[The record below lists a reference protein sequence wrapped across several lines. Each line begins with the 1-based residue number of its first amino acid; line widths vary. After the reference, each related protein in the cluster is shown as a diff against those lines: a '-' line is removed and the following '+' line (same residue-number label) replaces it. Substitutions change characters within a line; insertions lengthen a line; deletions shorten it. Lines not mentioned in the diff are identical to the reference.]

1 MKNKI
6 LKGNFR
12 GITLIALI
20 ITIII
25 LLVLAGITISI
36 LTGNNGLLA
45 QVKLSKEKSKIAQE
59 EENVTLDDYED
70 KINYFI
76 DGEDSDS
83 KIDYSK
89 YNDTL
94 KLLYINANYKDIPI
108 ENGENNL
115 PTTVE
120 ELVSNK
126 DVFNWILSANKND
139 DYIINNSDI
148 FMNDIVSNDTAMET
162 MGKNEY
168 ISKKAIKNNKWRNA
182 ILSST
187 HLDKF
192 NLGAKTVPTMTSN
205 TSPEGEAFV
214 SRYEK
219 GCEPYRCFD
228 GDDSTD
234 GDIPRPYTLNGYIG
248 YKFTE
253 RVVPY
258 YVAILNYPKYYNY
271 FSNIKIQ
278 GSNDNITWVDLTDVT
293 SIATSGWIYIK
304 LENDNAYEEYQ
315 YIRILQTTDKGSAYY
330 AGAYTIQFYCR

>member
-1 MKNKI
+1 MRKKKNSDEK
-6 LKGNFR
+6 

-20 ITIII
+20 VTIII
-25 LLVLAGITISI
+25 LLILAGVTIAA
-36 LTGNNGLLA
+36 LKGDKGLFTYVKQAKQKSENA
-45 QVKLSKEKSKIAQE
+45 QL
-59 EENVTLDDYED
+59 EENIILDDYEN
-70 KINYFI
+70 KIKYYTDENK
-76 DGEDSDS
+76 EEV
-83 KIDYSK
+83 KDYSK

-94 KLLYINANYKDIPI
+94 ELLYMNADDKDIPI

-278 GSNDNITWVDLTDVT
+278 GSNDNTTWVDLTDVT

-315 YIRILQTTDKGSAYY
+315 
-330 AGAYTIQFYCR
+330 

>member
-1 MKNKI
+1 MRKKKNSAEK
-6 LKGNFR
+6 

-20 ITIII
+20 VTIII
-25 LLVLAGITISI
+25 LLILAGVTIAA
-36 LTGNNGLLA
+36 LKGDNGLFAYTKQAKQKSENA
-45 QVKLSKEKSKIAQE
+45 QL
-59 EENVTLDDYED
+59 EENIILDDYEN
-70 KINYFI
+70 KIKYYTDQNKKE
-76 DGEDSDS
+76 G
-83 KIDYSK
+83 KDYSK

-94 KLLYINANYKDIPI
+94 KLLYTNADDKDIPI
-108 ENGENNL
+108 EDGEENL
-115 PTTVE
+115 PTTVG

-126 DVFNWILSANKND
+126 DVFSWILSSNKND
-139 DYIINNSDI
+139 DYIIDNSDI
-148 FMNDIVSNDTAMET
+148 FMNDIVNNNTAMEI

-168 ISKKAIKNNKWRNA
+168 ISKKAIKNNKWRTS

-192 NLGAKTVPTMTSN
+192 NLGAKTVPTMTNN

-214 SRYEK
+214 SKEEK
-219 GCEPYRCFD
+219 LVEAFRCFD
-228 GDDSTD
+228 GNNNTA
-234 GDIPRPYTLNGYIG
+234 GGIARPYTLNGYIG

-253 RVVPY
+253 KVIPY
-258 YVAILNYPKYYNY
+258 YVAILNYSKYSNY
-271 FSNIKIQ
+271 LSNIKVQ
-278 GSNDNITWVDLTDVT
+278 GSNDNNIWVDLTDVT